1 MVDDPFIGRQLG
13 NFRVERLLG
22 RGGMAAVYYG
32 HDVMLDRPVAIKVI
46 DRRYRDNEE
55 YTARFLRE
63 ARAVARWRH
72 ENIIHV
78 YHVGEE
84 DGAHYMVMEYVPG
97 GDAASLLAEHQAC
110 ETLPPVAEVLRIGG
124 AVANALDFAHSHGVI
139 HRDVKPGNVLL
150 ADDGRVVLSDFG
162 LVLDRTEETSGDS
175 FGSPHYIAPEQAAR
189 SSQAVPASDL
199 YALGVM
205 LYEMLVGRRPFDD
218 PSPATLALQHLME
231 PPPPPRQLNPAL
243 SNGAEVVLLRALA
256 KEPEARYPSGAA
268 LIAALAAA
276 LQASDAPAPPL
287 LRVFPA
293 EQVAAPPALA
303 GSATTVVELPADPL
317 RLTDTRPREQWAP
330 SAPPLSAPARRSSR
344 LPWLLAGG
352 GFLFLLLAVALGYA
366 ALRGDWELPVV
377 GGSVGA
383 ATPAPDGEEPPPA
396 VIVEEGNGEGEEEPA
411 AAPPP
416 GRRLRLLYSDET
428 FYAAN
433 PNTSDIEVSFLSFV
447 ALSADGSPTGY
458 AFSGERWAV
467 YYPLLQPGN
476 CDRLHLVGREMTF
489 VPGECADYNAF
500 MTPDPNEE
508 ITFWRPREGITH
520 FAVYWD
526 GSEMGRCEI
535 GAGLCEVPIP

>member
-46 DRRYRDNEE
+46 DSRYRDNEV
-55 YTARFLRE
+55 YMARFLRE

-72 ENIIHV
+72 EHIIHV

-84 DGAHYMVMEYVPG
+84 DGVHYMVMEHVPG
-97 GDAASLLAEHQAC
+97 GDLASLLAEHRAC
-110 ETLPPVAEVLRIGG
+110 DTLLPVNEVLRIGR
-124 AVANALDFAHSHGVI
+124 AVASALDFAHAHGVI

-175 FGSPHYIAPEQAAR
+175 FGSPHYIAPEQAER

-231 PPPPPRQLNPAL
+231 PPPSPRQFNPDL
-243 SNGAEVVLLRALA
+243 SYGAEVVLLRALA

-268 LIAALAAA
+268 LIAALDAA
-276 LQASDAPAPPL
+276 LSGNEPLAVAPPP

-293 EQVAAPPALA
+293 EATVVPGAPVATPAAPVEPVREPA
-303 GSATTVVELPADPL
+303 
-317 RLTDTRPREQWAP
+317 RLTDTRPRAQWGTP
-330 SAPPLSAPARRSSR
+330 APARGTSKWPR
-344 LPWLLAGG
+344 LLWVGGALLVLMLAALAFAVWRGDG
-352 GFLFLLLAVALGYA
+352 LRPVAEGNGAVA
-366 ALRGDWELPVV
+366 RPVPEESEL
-377 GGSVGA
+377 
-383 ATPAPDGEEPPPA
+383 PPA
-396 VIVEEGNGEGEEEPA
+396 VISEEGGEQV

-416 GRRLRLLYSDET
+416 ARRLRLLYTDET

-433 PNTSDIEVSFLSFV
+433 PNNTDIDVRSLDFA
-447 ALSADGSPTGY
+447 ALTAGGNPTGY
-458 AFSGERWAV
+458 AFTGERWAV
-467 YYPLLQPGN
+467 YYPFIQPGN

-500 MTPDPNEE
+500 MTPEASEE
-508 ITFWRPREGITH
+508 ITFWRARDGITQ

-526 GSEMGRCEI
+526 GVEVGRCEI
-535 GAGLCEVPIP
+535 AAGACEVPIP

>member
-46 DRRYRDNEE
+46 DSRYRDNEI
-55 YTARFLRE
+55 YMARFLRE

-72 ENIIHV
+72 EHIIHV

-84 DGAHYMVMEYVPG
+84 DGVHYMVMEHVPG
-97 GDAASLLAEHQAC
+97 GDLASLLAEHRAC
-110 ETLPPVAEVLRIGG
+110 DTLLPVNDVLRIGR
-124 AVANALDFAHSHGVI
+124 AVASALDFAHAHGVI

-175 FGSPHYIAPEQAAR
+175 FGSPHYIAPEQAER

-205 LYEMLVGRRPFDD
+205 LYELLAGRRPFDD

-231 PPPPPRQLNPAL
+231 PPPSPRQFNPDLNY
-243 SNGAEVVLLRALA
+243 GAEVVLLRALA

-268 LIAALAAA
+268 LIAALEAA
-276 LQASDAPAPPL
+276 LLDREPLAVAPPM
-287 LRVFPA
+287 RVFPA
-293 EQVAAPPALA
+293 EETVVPGAPVAAPAA
-303 GSATTVVELPADPL
+303 AYESLPERA
-317 RLTDTRPREQWAP
+317 RLTDTTPRAQWAP
-330 SAPPLSAPARRSSR
+330 PAAARRR
-344 LPWLLAGG
+344 PGRWLLWLVGVLLV
-352 GFLFLLLAVALGYA
+352 LFVALGYA
-366 ALRGDWELPVV
+366 ALRGDWLQPVAGGNEEVGTPATDEGELP
-377 GGSVGA
+377 
-383 ATPAPDGEEPPPA
+383 PALISEEDGEVVAPPPA
-396 VIVEEGNGEGEEEPA
+396 
-411 AAPPP
+411 
-416 GRRLRLLYSDET
+416 RRLRLLYNDET

-433 PNTSDIEVSFLSFV
+433 PNNTDIDIRSVRFT
-447 ALSADGSPTGY
+447 ALTADGNPTGY
-458 AFSGERWAV
+458 AFTGERWAV
-467 YYPLLQPGN
+467 YYPFIQPGN

-500 MTPDPNEE
+500 ITPEAGEE
-508 ITFWRPREGITH
+508 ITFWRARDDITQ

-526 GSEMGRCEI
+526 DVEVGRCEI
-535 GAGLCEVPIP
+535 AAGACEVPIP